1 MGKRAT
7 KYIENLKKNNA
18 ARAKEERDAF
28 LIEHHFTETV
38 IDENGREK
46 IVPET
51 VTDEEYKILREALY
65 VDPDQKKKEE
75 KASAGWFPSVVGFFV
90 FFAGVFLSA
99 STESSALTWGILI
112 ASVVSAC
119 VLFAIGEIVN
129 GIRQIEVS
137 TNINEQTLKEILRYV
152 KASGCNKGTS
162 QKDEIAESCSGES
175 AEKETPAQER
185 GADRD
190 DSYLHIEKEPLESKN
205 QPNEEQFE
213 ENQAKS
219 TDKSN
224 KIVAIVICVAAILVA
239 IIIAWGVTQ
248 GMC

>member
-1 MGKRAT
+1 MGERAT
-7 KYIENLKKNNA
+7 RYIENLKKNNA

-28 LIEHHFTETV
+28 LIEHHFTETI

-75 KASAGWFPSVVGFFV
+75 KASAGWVPSVVGFLELV
-90 FFAGVFLSA
+90 AGVFLSA
-99 STESSALTWGILI
+99 STEIPVLAWGILI
-112 ASVVSAC
+112 FSVASAC
-119 VLFAIGEIVN
+119 VLFALGEIVN

-137 TNINEQTLKEILRYV
+137 NNINEQTLKEILKYT
-152 KASGCNKGTS
+152 KAYGSSKDDS
-162 QKDEIAESCSGES
+162 QEDEVAESCSVES
-175 AEKETPAQER
+175 AEEATPSQKMS
-185 GADRD
+185 ADCEG
-190 DSYLHIEKEPLESKN
+190 SSLYIEKEKLESKN
-205 QPNEEQFE
+205 QPNEKQFE

-224 KIVAIVICVAAILVA
+224 KIVAIVICVAVILIA
-239 IIIAWGVTQ
+239 IIIAWGATQ
-248 GMC
+248 GA